1 MSTCGVPSTD
11 KTVRQKQPL
20 SEQVIPN
27 TGGRNDKKKCDS
39 KQSSLLCICWRENV
53 SVTLR
58 ESQFVRMYFGARCF

>member
-11 KTVRQKQPL
+11 KTVRQKQHL

-39 KQSSLLCICWRENV
+39 KQSSLLCIC
-53 SVTLR
+53 
-58 ESQFVRMYFGARCF
+58 